1 MASTELIQANVQT
14 WRKISSKVYCIHGSA
29 RLKYSSLLYS
39 VPFLIRGP
47 GIPKGEESHI
57 VSSHHDLAPT
67 FLALARG
74 DQHVPSWVDGGVIP
88 LTKDL
93 ENHPR
98 PVSKESFAV
107 EFWSR
112 ENYAE
117 NYFPIGAGSGP
128 NTYKTVRV
136 IAQDY
141 NCTFRLPR

>member
-1 MASTELIQANVQT
+1 M
-14 WRKISSKVYCIHGSA
+14 
-29 RLKYSSLLYS
+29 KYLPLLYS

-107 EFWSR
+107 EFWSK

-141 NCTFRLPR
+141 NCTFRFTSQQRAFTYTLH

>member
-1 MASTELIQANVQT
+1 MIV
-14 WRKISSKVYCIHGSA
+14 
-29 RLKYSSLLYS
+29 
-39 VPFLIRGP
+39 RGP
-47 GIPKGEESHI
+47 GIAKGKESHI

-74 DQHVPSWVDGGVIP
+74 DEHIPSWVDGGVIP
-88 LTKDL
+88 LTKEL
-93 ENHPR
+93 ENHPK

-107 EFWSR
+107 EFWSK

-141 NCTFRLPR
+141 NCKLYNIDTHEGFTHTLCITKTCTLSGALENMNYTT

>member
-1 MASTELIQANVQT
+1 
-14 WRKISSKVYCIHGSA
+14 
-29 RLKYSSLLYS
+29 
-39 VPFLIRGP
+39 
-47 GIPKGEESHI
+47 
-57 VSSHHDLAPT
+57 
-67 FLALARG
+67 
-74 DQHVPSWVDGGVIP
+74 

-107 EFWSR
+107 EFWSK

-117 NYFPIGAGSGP
+117 NYFPIIAKSGP

-141 NCTFRLPR
+141 NCKLVYVV